1 MVCFSGWL
9 VHRFGVVYLLMF
21 VGMRV
26 FSGLMVVWCYD
37 VLGCLMRSF
46 ACESCWLCWLCFAVV
61 SLRVDVLV
69 FVLMNCVL
77 QGVLG
82 ELVVDWSC
90 LVVDGLSL
98 VVCLFVWA
106 V

>member
-1 MVCFSGWL
+1 
-9 VHRFGVVYLLMF
+9 
-21 VGMRV
+21 
-26 FSGLMVVWCYD
+26 
-37 VLGCLMRSF
+37 
-46 ACESCWLCWLCFAVV
+46 
-61 SLRVDVLV
+61 
-69 FVLMNCVL
+69 MNYVL